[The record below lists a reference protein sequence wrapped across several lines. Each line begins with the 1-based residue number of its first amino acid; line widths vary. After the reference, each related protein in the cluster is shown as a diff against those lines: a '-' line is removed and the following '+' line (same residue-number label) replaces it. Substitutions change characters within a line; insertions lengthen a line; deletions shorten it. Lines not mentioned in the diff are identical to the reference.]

1 MGSELAGGRSW
12 KPIRIAAVVVGGSIV
27 LLALLG
33 DRLGLNDTGG
43 FGAIQALAAV
53 LGSALAAIGWAGT
66 RTPALYRGA
75 ALMLLNTIVLLVLFE
90 LGAALLLR
98 VIGPR
103 DLPRTPEGNDTRASY
118 YRTKDWSEAYWLE
131 FEQVRSNYQ
140 YHPYQIWRM
149 APFEGRLIRIGR
161 SGLRDTPGAECVP
174 GTYVVDVFGGS
185 TVWGLGV
192 PDWGTV
198 PAYLQAALRQAR
210 QGPVCVRNLGQLGLN
225 STQDLIALLGEL
237 RAGRIPDLVVFLSGV
252 NDVIPPFQYGEAGI
266 HFDIKDI
273 AGTLEGLRNR
283 RATESPSPSWFKGL
297 NLYRLGSWIVGA
309 GRRDVEPVRFRYE
322 GTLHV
327 SDTLA
332 QSIVRVWLAN
342 YRAVEALGR
351 EYGFAYGFFWQPNV
365 LVGRKP
371 LTAEEERFKA
381 GERIRPLIELVYG
394 HLASVGPP
402 EYPFLHNLD
411 DVFESDSSLVYVDW
425 HHLTPEGNRRVAEAI
440 VDRLAANR
448 QGRKEAALH

>member
-1 MGSELAGGRSW
+1 MESELAAGRRW
-12 KPIRIAAVVVGGSIV
+12 KLIRIAAAVVGGSIA

-33 DRLGLNDTGG
+33 DRLGLGDTGG
-43 FGAIQALAAV
+43 FGASQALAAV
-53 LGSALAAIGWAGT
+53 LGAALAAIGWAGS
-66 RTPALYRGA
+66 RTPALYREA
-75 ALMLLNTIVLLVLFE
+75 ALMLLNTIVLLGLFE

-98 VIGPR
+98 VISPHA
-103 DLPRTPEGNDTRASY
+103 LPQTPAGDDTRASY
-118 YRTKDWSEAYWLE
+118 YRAKDWSEAYWLE

-149 APFEGRLIRIGR
+149 GPFEGRLIRIGP

-174 GTYVVDVFGGS
+174 GAYVVDVFGGS

-252 NDVIPPFQYGEAGI
+252 NDVIPAFQHGEAGM
-266 HFDIKDI
+266 HFDIQDI

-283 RATESPSPSWFKGL
+283 RARQSLSLSWLKRL
-297 NLYRLGSWIVGA
+297 NLYRLGSWIRGA
-309 GRRDVEPVRFRYE
+309 GRREPEPGRFRYE
-322 GTLHV
+322 GTPHM

-351 EYGFAYGFFWQPNV
+351 EYGFGYGFFWQPTV

-381 GERIRPLIELVYG
+381 GERFRPLFELVDG

-402 EYPFLHNLD
+402 EYPFLHNLV
-411 DVFESDSSLVYVDW
+411 DVFEGDSSPIYVDW
-425 HHLTPEGNRRVAEAI
+425 HHLTPEGNQRVADAI
-440 VDRLAANR
+440 AVRLAANR
-448 QGRKEAALH
+448 QGRRAR